1 MGQPPIDLNDNI
13 AAFIHAQIGKEL
25 EKERAESREA
35 VAKANEA
42 ATKAEAAATKAE
54 AARVRVEAEEIGE
67 ADIVEN
73 PGPPP
78 ADFEDKMK
86 DARKKDAEKVK
97 IAYDKAREDAAAQK
111 FIIDGSEG

>member
-35 VAKANEA
+35 VAKANE
-42 ATKAEAAATKAE
+42 AATKAE